1 MNTTKGAMVLALLTA
16 VVSMVAAA
24 VGLFWTD
31 DGQSWMF
38 TTLHGET
45 VEIYGQGLYRNDTF
59 FKGPLLRGTDAVT
72 LFMAV
77 PLLLAALN
85 MARSGSLRGRLL
97 LAGVMSYFAYY
108 ATSLA
113 LGVSYND
120 LYLLYLIYFPLAI
133 FGFVLACLSI
143 DVGELG
149 ARLLPG
155 LPRRLMAG
163 FLVVAGLSVFVWLI
177 PIVEGISAGEVPHGL
192 DMYTTEAT
200 FYLDLGLIA
209 PVAFLAAWLVFK
221 ARPAGY
227 LLAGV
232 VLTLNAMIGVVVIGQ
247 TIAQNLAGVEITTG
261 EMVTFVGLFVVT
273 SVIAASL
280 VWSLLRH
287 IDERGVAAGA
297 APGHK

>member
-1 MNTTKGAMVLALLTA
+1 MVLAMLTA
-16 VVSMVAAA
+16 VLAVIAAA

-31 DGQSWMF
+31 DGQPWMF

-72 LFMAV
+72 LFIAV
-77 PLLLAALN
+77 PLLLVTLN

-120 LYLLYLIYFPLAI
+120 LYLLYLVYFPVAI
-133 FGFVLACLSI
+133 FGFVLACLSV
-143 DVGELG
+143 DVDELG
-149 ARLLPG
+149 ERMRAG

-177 PIVEGISAGEVPHGL
+177 QIVQGISAGEVPHGL

-200 FYLDLGLIA
+200 FYLDLGIIA
-209 PVAFLAAWLVFK
+209 PTAFLAAWLVLK

-232 VLTLNAMIGVVVIGQ
+232 VLTLNAMIGAVVIAQ
-247 TIAQNLAGVEITTG
+247 TVAQNLAGVELTTG
-261 EMVTFVGLFVVT
+261 EMVTFVGVFVVT
-273 SVIAASL
+273 SMIAAGL
-280 VWSLLRH
+280 VRSLLRH
-287 IDERGVAAGA
+287 IDERAAA
-297 APGHK
+297 